1 MPLYCFH
8 CYGCDADW
16 EFLQSFEESKEE
28 HLCGHCS
35 EKLQKQTSIFA
46 FTPSRWGDMTGR
58 YGVNGYYSE
67 ALGRH
72 VASPAVEDKLCEAKG
87 LVRVSNYNESVIT
100 NVIDKSEDDHK
111 EHLKDMETY
120 NANIKKYGDDK
131 EGKGRA
137 IAETYSVERLQEK
150 GLLDKSIKG

>member
-1 MPLYCFH
+1 
-8 CYGCDADW
+8 
-16 EFLQSFEESKEE
+16 
-28 HLCGHCS
+28 
-35 EKLQKQTSIFA
+35 
-46 FTPSRWGDMTGR
+46 
-58 YGVNGYYSE
+58 
-67 ALGRH
+67 
-72 VASPAVEDKLCEAKG
+72 VEDKLCEAKG